1 MFSHEQSMLLGMLSL
16 QTGQGYLLMNLLSFT
31 VLVAWKLPPALVL
44 NGDFPLAPF
53 SWTMSS
59 SILEA
64 EFYLLIFSY

>member
-1 MFSHEQSMLLGMLSL
+1 MFSHEQSMSLGMLSL

-53 SWTMSS
+53 S
-59 SILEA
+59 
-64 EFYLLIFSY
+64 